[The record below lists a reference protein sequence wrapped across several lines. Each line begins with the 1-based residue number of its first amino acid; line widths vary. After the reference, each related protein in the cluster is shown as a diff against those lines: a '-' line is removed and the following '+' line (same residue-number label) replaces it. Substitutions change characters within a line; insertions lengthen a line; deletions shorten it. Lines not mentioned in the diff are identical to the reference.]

1 MARDAVLSR
10 LIVTLP
16 IRPRERPDAA
26 HSDVWLTDLSD
37 LTLGEVAMLGGRAQ
51 QVRGRRLRQRF
62 LLRLL
67 LGSYLNRPGR
77 DVRIERR
84 PQGKPVLAPES
95 GETPLHFSVSHSG
108 DWLAVAVASDYE
120 LGVDIERERTVRRS
134 EALARRFFSPAEV
147 DVLAALPEPAR
158 SRRFLRLWCR
168 REALVKAMGT
178 SLARSLSQIAL
189 DPETGAVLQLPRD
202 WPRPANWQ
210 LNDLALP
217 NGLIGAVASCQGPCQ
232 PRLLELDCRAGAAG

>member
-1 MARDAVLSR
+1 M
-10 LIVTLP
+10 TLP
-16 IRPRERPDAA
+16 IRPRERPPAGQC
-26 HSDVWLTDLSD
+26 DVWLTDLSD

-77 DVRIERR
+77 DVRIERG
-84 PQGKPVLAPES
+84 PQGKPAIAPES
-95 GETPLHFSVSHSG
+95 GEAPLHFSVSHSG
-108 DWLAVAVASDYE
+108 DWLAVTVASDHE
-120 LGVDIERERTVRRS
+120 LGVDIERERTLRRP
-134 EALARRFFSPAEV
+134 EALARRFFSAAEA
-147 DVLAALPEPAR
+147 DALARLNEPGR
-158 SRRFLRLWCR
+158 SHRLLWLWSR
-168 REALVKAMGT
+168 REALVKAMGS

-189 DPETGAVLQLPRD
+189 DPEKGEVLRLPQD
-202 WPRPANWQ
+202 WPRPASWQ

-232 PRLLELDCRAGAAG
+232 PRLLELDCRVGAAG